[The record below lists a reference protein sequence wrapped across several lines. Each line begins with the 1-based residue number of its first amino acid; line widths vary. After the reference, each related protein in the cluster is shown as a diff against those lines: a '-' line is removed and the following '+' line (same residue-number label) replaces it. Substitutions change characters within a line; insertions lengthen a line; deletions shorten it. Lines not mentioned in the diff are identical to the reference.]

1 MKKRLTENI
10 TKYDDKIR
18 VRLDSKTFIAAIIS
32 LVIAVI
38 VYLAV
43 NIVSFIVAI
52 TAATVTFA
60 VCFMIQ
66 ISKVDQLPLYKYIAT
81 VLTMT
86 FDERHSRKYYTHGIT
101 SSDDYR
107 IEIKGEKGYAKNKE
121 KNKH

>member
-32 LVIAVI
+32 LAIAVI

-60 VCFMIQ
+60 VCFMLQ

-86 FDERHSRKYYTHGIT
+86 FDERHSRKYYTHIAT
-101 SSDDYR
+101 SNDDYR
-107 IEIKGEKGYAKNKE
+107 IEIKGEKEYAKNKG

>member
-32 LVIAVI
+32 LAIAVI

-43 NIVSFIVAI
+43 NIVSFIIAV

-60 VCFMIQ
+60 LCFMLQ

-86 FDERHSRKYYTHGIT
+86 FDERHSRKYYTHIAT
-101 SSDDYR
+101 SNDDYR
-107 IEIKGEKGYAKNKE
+107 IEIKGEKEYAKNKG